1 MRIVIA
7 LFYSF
12 RMEEES
18 DLERMLNAVRV
29 SIVSLHSMRM
39 R

>member
-12 RMEEES
+12 SMEEES